1 MICRMYGGEYEYSPY
16 NGYTPVYSGYAYSG
30 YPQVAQSTQPL
41 QQAHSEP
48 SQENQS
54 SDKL

>member
-41 QQAHSEP
+41 QQTHSEP